1 MTISPF
7 ANETESD
14 RIGDLTVENRVDRVS
29 IYGSV
34 DLTRDKG
41 GLAHARR
48 LKALLDVVVGALESD
63 PSLPETLPPPPPTD
77 EVPNPFA

>member
-7 ANETESD
+7 ADETEAD

-34 DLTRDKG
+34 DITRDKD
-41 GLAHARR
+41 GLAYARR
-48 LKALLDVVVGALESD
+48 LKALLDAVVVALEAD